1 MPTHFGEDKLEGLEE
16 ANPFSFKEFLKTKNR
31 GLLDSDSDTRAYS
44 KGVPG
49 HALGL
54 DLDSP
59 PPQAA
64 GYGLEYQQQY
74 FEDLTGAGDLLAE
87 DDEDDEEDVWG
98 GAYLPAALEQ
108 ARSVRVTSSS
118 APRSDF
124 VSFLSTPSEL
134 TVGPESL
141 PSWTLGDS
149 TAGISPAESPDTD
162 FTASPECL
170 GDRHLRSLHI
180 SYETLKEENAKLR
193 RKLTE
198 IQSFSETQ
206 TEMVRTLERKLEA
219 KMVKEESD
227 YHDLETMVQQVE
239 QNLEL
244 MTKRAVKAENQVLK
258 LKQEMSLLQVQISN
272 LKLENQALHSGEGA
286 SLAVVKQNTDTA
298 LRSLHLV
305 MDNAHTSIKQLISG
319 AEKLNLVAE
328 ILKSIDKISEIKDE
342 EENEEE
348 EEEEC

>member
-1 MPTHFGEDKLEGLEE
+1 MSLAPLSHAEST
-16 ANPFSFKEFLKTKNR
+16 SYY
-31 GLLDSDSDTRAYS
+31 LLQS
-44 KGVPG
+44 VPG

-64 GYGLEYQQQY
+64 GYGLEYQQQF

-149 TAGISPAESPDTD
+149 TAGISPAGSPDTD

-170 GDRHLRSLHI
+170 GDRHLRALHI
-180 SYETLKEENAKLR
+180 SYETVSRGLGGLQCPELR
-193 RKLTE
+193 GRMGE
-198 IQSFSETQ
+198 PFVS
-206 TEMVRTLERKLEA
+206 RGRGA
-219 KMVKEESD
+219 
-227 YHDLETMVQQVE
+227 
-239 QNLEL
+239 
-244 MTKRAVKAENQVLK
+244 
-258 LKQEMSLLQVQISN
+258 
-272 LKLENQALHSGEGA
+272 AL
-286 SLAVVKQNTDTA
+286 
-298 LRSLHLV
+298 
-305 MDNAHTSIKQLISG
+305 
-319 AEKLNLVAE
+319 
-328 ILKSIDKISEIKDE
+328 
-342 EENEEE
+342 
-348 EEEEC
+348 